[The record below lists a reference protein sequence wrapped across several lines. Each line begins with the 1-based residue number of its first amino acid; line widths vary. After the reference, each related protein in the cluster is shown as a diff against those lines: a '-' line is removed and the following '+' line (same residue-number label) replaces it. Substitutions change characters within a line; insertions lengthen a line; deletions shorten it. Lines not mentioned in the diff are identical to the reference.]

1 MTKKLLRNYQ
11 LYLFVLP
18 VIVYYIIFHYVPMY
32 GIQIAFKDYMVSK
45 GFLGSPWVGFEHFER
60 FFDSFQFERIII
72 NTIVLS
78 LLQLIVGFPVPI
90 ILALMLHQLLNKK
103 FKKFAQTV
111 VYAPHFISTV
121 VMAGIIFLFLSPE
134 TGMINKIIGL
144 FGGES
149 INFMG
154 DPNWFRPVYVLSDI
168 WQNAGFGTVIY
179 LAALAGINP
188 ELHESAVVDGAN
200 KLQRILHIDIPGI
213 LPTMI
218 ILLILS
224 IGNLMSIGFEKVLL
238 LQTSLNTPTSE
249 IIATYVY
256 KTGLLRSQYSF
267 STAVGLFNSLINFAL
282 LIIVNRF
289 ARKLTN
295 VSLW

>member
-1 MTKKLLRNYQ
+1 MAKKLLRNYQ

-18 VIVYYIIFHYVPMY
+18 VVVYYLIFHYYPMY
-32 GIQIAFKDYMVSK
+32 GVQIAFKNFMATE
-45 GFLGSPWVGFEHFER
+45 GIWGSPWIGFDHFER
-60 FFDSFQFERIII
+60 FFNSFQFERLIL
-72 NTIVLS
+72 NTIYLN

-90 ILALMLHQLLNKK
+90 ILALMLNQLMNKK
-103 FKKFAQTV
+103 FKRFSQTV

-121 VMAGIIFLFLSPE
+121 VMAGIIFLFLSE
-134 TGMINKIIGL
+134 STGMVNKIIVL
-144 FGGES
+144 LGGEP

-154 DPNWFRPVYVLSDI
+154 EPGWFRPVYVLSDI

-179 LAALAGINP
+179 LAALAGVNP

-200 KLQRILHIDIPGI
+200 KFQRIIHIDIPSI
-213 LPTMI
+213 MPTMV

-238 LQTSLNTPTSE
+238 LQTSLNQSTSE
-249 IIATYVY
+249 VIATYVY
-256 KTGLLRSQYSF
+256 KNGVLQGQYSF
-267 STAVGLFNSLINFAL
+267 TTAVGLFNSIINFVLL
-282 LIIVNRF
+282 LIVNQ
-289 ARKLTN
+289 AAKKLTN